1 MINRKPKELAPTL
14 LVDGLIF
21 LSAYFPLFAI
31 LLIQDFQ
38 PKAVIP
44 EHNVQALLLKQFP
57 VFMLDSGL
65 YLHAIAIVLFG
76 LSALATLCIAG
87 KMRTWLN
94 WQEGG
99 KAVTVS
105 SCAQIHGDMLNY
117 TLPFL
122 IGLFAFNYQS
132 WQSITSL
139 LVFLLFMFAFVRR
152 DRVTLLNPIFL
163 LLGIRLYLVQ
173 YREIGTEHSYEKRML
188 CWGELTRSDER
199 LFLKEV
205 VGIHFIYPDY
215 KRKENSHHD
224 DRYDSAD

>member
-1 MINRKPKELAPTL
+1 MINRKPNELAPTL

-31 LLIQDFQ
+31 LLIQDFR
-38 PKAVIP
+38 PKAAIP
-44 EHNVQALLLKQFP
+44 ENSFQALLLKQFP
-57 VFMLDSGL
+57 VFKLDSGI
-65 YLHAIAIVLFG
+65 YLHGIAIVLFG
-76 LSALATLCIAG
+76 LSALATLCIAK
-87 KMRTWLN
+87 KMRTWLT

-105 SCAQIHGDMLNY
+105 SCSQIHGDMLNY

-163 LLGIRLYLVQ
+163 LLGIRLYRVSYQ
-173 YREIGTEHSYEKRML
+173 EIGTPHKREGRVL
-188 CWGELTRSDER
+188 CLGELVPSKER
-199 LFLKEV
+199 LYLQETAGIQFL
-205 VGIHFIYPDY
+205 YPDQE
-215 KRKENSHHD
+215 RKESTH
-224 DRYDSAD
+224 